1 MPPISCLLVLALAQ
15 HDERGSTRFSSLFV
29 ILFFIQFCL
38 ILFFCSSF
46 IVFFLLHSFFVELLF
61 SQSVFQVDDWFP
73 NTQNENRMALISAL
87 DETSSLFTGTGK
99 ISTLGSLHR
108 GESLVSDVSASL
120 CSKCSKVGKRIW
132 KMKRH
137 ISVGRRLS
145 RGSVNFLLPVRQHRR
160 GGASLNLKHS
170 YILFI
175 ISHWI
180 SNFSDHIALC
190 RVQTKIIRIKANP
203 HFVCR

>member
-1 MPPISCLLVLALAQ
+1 MQACL
-15 HDERGSTRFSSLFV
+15 SSSPLFT
-29 ILFFIQFCL
+29 FCL

-46 IVFFLLHSFFVELLF
+46 LIFFLLHSCSGDLLY
-61 SQSVFQVDDWFP
+61 SQCFLPSVTLSMTDSL
-73 NTQNENRMALISAL
+73 TQNENRMALISAL

-120 CSKCSKVGKRIW
+120 CSECPKVGKRIW
-132 KMKRH
+132 MMKRH

-160 GGASLNLKHS
+160 GGASLNFKHIYFSLKR
-170 YILFI
+170 
-175 ISHWI
+175 ISHCT
-180 SNFSDHIALC
+180 SRAVD
-190 RVQTKIIRIKANP
+190 TKQVSI
-203 HFVCR
+203 

>member
-1 MPPISCLLVLALAQ
+1 MPCLLVLVSWRHLAKLGQ
-15 HDERGSTRFSSLFV
+15 NDEGGSHPLNFQACFPFSSCH
-29 ILFFIQFCL
+29 FCP

-145 RGSVNFLLPVRQHRR
+145 RGSVNFLLPVRQHWR

-170 YILFI
+170 YILSSF
-175 ISHWI
+175 
-180 SNFSDHIALC
+180 HIEF
-190 RVQTKIIRIKANP
+190 QTFLFTLL
-203 HFVCR
+203 FVVYKPK